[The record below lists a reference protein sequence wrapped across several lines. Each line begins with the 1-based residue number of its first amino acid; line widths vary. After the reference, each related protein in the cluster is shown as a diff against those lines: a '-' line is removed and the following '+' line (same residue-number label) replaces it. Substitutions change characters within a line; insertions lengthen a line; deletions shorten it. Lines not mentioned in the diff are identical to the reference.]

1 MWLYRKWDWTRCY
14 QRSLAWVSMSLS
26 LVAFT
31 GFRLS
36 FPDTTYWASKS
47 TLETLSLQSQGY
59 LVNGYTLSIAT
70 QYCNYLFICEMP
82 LLTSEFTQ
90 TKNSGASHRQDYYY
104 RVNNKSFSDHIC
116 QRIRLLNIFYNKM
129 TDNSVLTRILSSLKW
144 LQCAA
149 SYKTFTKSRCCE
161 VGWNRHSD
169 TCKLQNSL
177 SLFGNWDH
185 VSAQISWFRDIDYF
199 NQGCIINILFKSQ
212 NYKEYKLIFGVSHG

>member
-47 TLETLSLQSQGY
+47 TLESLSLQSQWY
-59 LVNGYTLSIAT
+59 LVSGCTLPIAT
-70 QYCNYLFICEMP
+70 QYWSSLFICEMT

-116 QRIRLLNIFYNKM
+116 QRIGLLNIVYNKM
-129 TDNSVLTRILSSLKW
+129 KYNSVLTRILSCLW
-144 LQCAA
+144 NGCNVLQDTRPLPKADVVKLDGTVIQTRGN
-149 SYKTFTKSRCCE
+149 SKTLCHFLATGTMCLLWYLDSE
-161 VGWNRHSD
+161 
-169 TCKLQNSL
+169 T
-177 SLFGNWDH
+177 
-185 VSAQISWFRDIDYF
+185 
-199 NQGCIINILFKSQ
+199 
-212 NYKEYKLIFGVSHG
+212 